1 MRKSFFGIVLVAVS
15 VLALASAA
23 FAQGNP
29 QSPKWGQKLSGKVV
43 EVSGAIEK
51 LDLEAPQTEITIV
64 TNDGD
69 TVEVE
74 LGPVWFL
81 EGLNLEIGD
90 LITVSGEWVDEDTI
104 VAYQLKEGE
113 TTLTLRSEDGTPLWS
128 GNAEESQP
136 EERNTYRHQSGPQD
150 GSGNQ
155 WRNTWQESNQNT
167 NHNQQNNRQ
176 RGQNRGR

>member
-1 MRKSFFGIVLVAVS
+1 MRKNFFGIALAMIS
-15 VLALASAA
+15 VLTLTSIA
-23 FAQGNP
+23 FAQGNA
-29 QSPKWGQKLSGKVV
+29 QSANWGQNLNGEIVEISGTIQ
-43 EVSGAIEK
+43 S

-64 TNDGD
+64 TSDGN

-81 EGLNLEIGD
+81 EGLNAKPGD
-90 LITVSGEWVDEDTI
+90 PITISGEWVDEDTV
-104 VAYQLKEGE
+104 VAYELQMDDIP
-113 TTLTLRSEDGTPLWS
+113 LTLRNEDGTPLWS

>member
-1 MRKSFFGIVLVAVS
+1 MRKNFFGIALAMIS
-15 VLALASAA
+15 VLTLTSIA
-23 FAQGNP
+23 FAQGNA
-29 QSPKWGQKLSGKVV
+29 QSANWGQNLNGEIVEISGTIQ
-43 EVSGAIEK
+43 S

-64 TNDGD
+64 TSDGN

-128 GNAEESQP
+128 GNTSENQP
-136 EERNTYRHQSGPQD
+136 REMNTYRHQSGPRD

-155 WRNTWQESNQNT
+155 WRNAQQNSNQKT
-167 NHNQQNNRQ
+167 NQNQQNNRQ